1 MLERTL
7 VILKPDAVQR
17 KLCGKIITMFEEA
30 GFNIV
35 DAKMT
40 VASKEI
46 VERHYPNNNK
56 WYTAVGNKSIT
67 NFQEQ
72 GLDIVKVMGTD
83 DASEIGKTI
92 KNWLVEYITSRPNL
106 VMVIEGNT
114 AIKNVRK
121 MCGNT
126 IPANADPSTI
136 RGRFSID
143 SSDVANAQHRPVHN
157 LVHASGELDEAKYE
171 IALWFGSENA

>member
-1 MLERTL
+1 MIEKTL

-17 KLCGKIITMFEEA
+17 KLCGKIISIFEEA
-30 GFNIV
+30 GLDIV
-35 DAKMT
+35 DAKLIT
-40 VASKEI
+40 AEKAL

-56 WYTAVGNKSIT
+56 WFTAVGNKSID
-67 NFQEQ
+67 NYKEQ
-72 GLDIVKVMGTD
+72 GLDIIKTMGTD
-83 DASEIGKTI
+83 DALTIGKTI
-92 KNWLVEYITSRPNL
+92 KGWLVDYMTAGPIM
-106 VMVIEGNT
+106 VMVLQGNN

-121 MCGNT
+121 ICGNT

-143 SSDVANAQHRPVHN
+143 SSDTANAEKRPVNN

-171 IALWFGSENA
+171 ISLWFGGDE